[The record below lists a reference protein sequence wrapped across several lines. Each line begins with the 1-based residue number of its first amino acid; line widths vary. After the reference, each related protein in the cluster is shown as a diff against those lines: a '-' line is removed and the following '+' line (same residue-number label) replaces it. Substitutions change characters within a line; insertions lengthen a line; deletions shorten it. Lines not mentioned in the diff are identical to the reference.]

1 MKKKKDL
8 DLAPSRRER
17 KTLGQYILLFF
28 LVLYTLFCALPIVLV
43 FVAAFSDEKTIVQNG
58 FSFIPKKWSLDGINA
73 VLRYG
78 KQLAT
83 SYGVTIFITVVGTLV
98 GLLIMAMF
106 AYSISRKDFML
117 GKFLSVYLLIPML
130 FSGGQLSCY
139 IIYTSMYGLKDNIAL
154 LILPLCVSTMNVII
168 LRTYI
173 ANSIPEPVTIK
184 VTRACFNLANPDSE
198 QVKKVQDAINEYIK
212 DKINVQ
218 IELTDIGSGEYTEK
232 ANLALA
238 NNEINLLWTASWE
251 STIGTNDLVPANA
264 VYDITDLLP
273 GTPLYESMDEGQ
285 WEATKYDGKN
295 YFVPVYKDN
304 VEGYDVMFRKDLVD
318 KYGWDISSVKT
329 LADLEPMLAD
339 LEAEGLKYPYL
350 SQKTAMFYRYYINDF
365 DFFTADSQSNWVAV
379 DRSTNEVVDTVLTDQ
394 YKEFCTLMAKWAE
407 AGYISEDEVTKTTT
421 DTTTQTQD
429 WGISWWT
436 DIPVN
441 AEANSRYNQEVVMT
455 PITDRWAH
463 STSALGS
470 CYAVTANST
479 PEEAQ
484 ACVDFLGLL
493 YTDSKLADLY
503 TFGIEGEDFNY
514 VDGKVEQTDAGKYN
528 HSMWESASATIV
540 TPLTTEPDDKAE
552 LYKDFNGG
560 ANTSCAAG
568 FRFDKSEVADKYA
581 ACQNV
586 FNEYGFALENG
597 GYGVDQ
603 IEDTI
608 AQYQAALDEAG
619 YQDVLAAFQ
628 AQYDE
633 WKAEN
638 GSETTDESVEEES
651 SSVAE

>member
-1 MKKKKDL
+1 MK
-8 DLAPSRRER
+8 R
-17 KTLGQYILLFF
+17 KLFA
-28 LVLYTLFCALPIVLV
+28 VSM
-43 FVAAFSDEKTIVQNG
+43 AAAMT
-58 FSFIPKKWSLDGINA
+58 
-73 VLRYG
+73 
-78 KQLAT
+78 T
-83 SYGVTIFITVVGTLV
+83 SCFAGT
-98 GLLIMAMF
+98 AF
-106 AYSISRKDFML
+106 ASE
-117 GKFLSVYLLIPML
+117 G
-130 FSGGQLSCY
+130 
-139 IIYTSMYGLKDNIAL
+139 
-154 LILPLCVSTMNVII
+154 
-168 LRTYI
+168 
-173 ANSIPEPVTIK
+173 EPVTIN

-198 QVKKVQDAINEYIK
+198 QVQKVQDAINEYIK

-218 IELTDIGSGEYTEK
+218 INLTDIGSGEFTDK

-251 STIGTNDLVPANA
+251 STIGTNDLVPNNA

-273 GTPLYESMDEGQ
+273 GTALYESMDEGQ
-285 WEATKYDGKN
+285 WEATKYDGRN

-304 VEGYDVMFRKDLVD
+304 VEGYDIMFRQDLVD
-318 KYGWDISSVKT
+318 KYGWDLSTITT
-329 LADLEPMLAD
+329 LADIEPMLAD

-365 DFFTADSQSNWVAV
+365 DFFTADAQSNWVAV
-379 DRSTNEVVDTVLTDQ
+379 DRETNEVVNVVQTEQ

-441 AEANSRYNQEVVMT
+441 AEANSRYNQEVVMV

-470 CYAVTANST
+470 CYAVTANCT
-479 PEEAQ
+479 EEEAQ
-484 ACVDFLGLL
+484 ACIDFLGLL
-493 YTDSKLADLY
+493 YTDSHLADLY

-514 VDGKVEQTDAGKYN
+514 VDGKVEQTAAGKYN

-540 TPLTTEPDDKAE
+540 TPLTTEPDDKAD

-568 FRFDKSEVADKYA
+568 FRYDKSAVADKYA

-597 GYGVDQ
+597 GYSVDGV
-603 IEDTI
+603 EDAL

-619 YQDVLAAFQ
+619 YQDVLAEFQ

-633 WKAEN
+633 WKAATGAE
-638 GSETTDESVEEES
+638 EEVVEEES

>member
-1 MKKKKDL
+1 MIM
-8 DLAPSRRER
+8 
-17 KTLGQYILLFF
+17 Y
-28 LVLYTLFCALPIVLV
+28 
-43 FVAAFSDEKTIVQNG
+43 
-58 FSFIPKKWSLDGINA
+58 PKG
-73 VLRYG
+73 
-78 KQLAT
+78 
-83 SYGVTIFITVVGTLV
+83 
-98 GLLIMAMF
+98 
-106 AYSISRKDFML
+106 
-117 GKFLSVYLLIPML
+117 
-130 FSGGQLSCY
+130 
-139 IIYTSMYGLKDNIAL
+139 
-154 LILPLCVSTMNVII
+154 
-168 LRTYI
+168 
-173 ANSIPEPVTIK
+173 
-184 VTRACFNLANPDSE
+184 
-198 QVKKVQDAINEYIK
+198 
-212 DKINVQ
+212 
-218 IELTDIGSGEYTEK
+218 
-232 ANLALA
+232 
-238 NNEINLLWTASWE
+238 
-251 STIGTNDLVPANA
+251 
-264 VYDITDLLP
+264 
-273 GTPLYESMDEGQ
+273 
-285 WEATKYDGKN
+285 
-295 YFVPVYKDN
+295 
-304 VEGYDVMFRKDLVD
+304 
-318 KYGWDISSVKT
+318 
-329 LADLEPMLAD
+329 
-339 LEAEGLKYPYL
+339 
-350 SQKTAMFYRYYINDF
+350 
-365 DFFTADSQSNWVAV
+365 
-379 DRSTNEVVDTVLTDQ
+379 
-394 YKEFCTLMAKWAE
+394 KEFRIETPEGVVLLAKACTCAACHRFYTPRPWKLLGDGDIYLMDFE
-407 AGYISEDEVTKTTT
+407 EDKKAYE
-421 DTTTQTQD
+421 DYLELM
-429 WGISWWT
+429 GR
-436 DIPVN
+436 N
-441 AEANSRYNQEVVMT
+441 GEHEANSRYNQEVVMT

-568 FRFDKSEVADKYA
+568 FRFDKNEVADKYA